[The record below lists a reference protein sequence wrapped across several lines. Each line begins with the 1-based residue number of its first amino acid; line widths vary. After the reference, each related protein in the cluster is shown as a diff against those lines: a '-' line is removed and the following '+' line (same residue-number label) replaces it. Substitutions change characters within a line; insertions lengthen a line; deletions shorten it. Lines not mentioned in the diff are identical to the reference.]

1 MRLVSPAVTVLAGY
15 RVTRVWRAA
24 SECAEGGW
32 MWAEWETWAG
42 AWYGCAEGGGWT
54 RERVKLLFFLY
65 AQHSAAPNIRRR
77 VLLAAHV
84 DREIYVWTFYYFPN
98 TSGNPRKRKKITPPH
113 VNSENK
119 KNRFYVNWN
128 ENYSK
133 IVLRFYCVH
142 LHIELILF
150 INIGARCT
158 AAQGSPTSARHSSL
172 NQVVDVFFVKNCY
185 TCDMFVIISVSSG
198 KILLCK
204 LWLVFNST
212 WAQHVLVLEIL
223 CIFQLHQKK

>member
-1 MRLVSPAVTVLAGY
+1 MHTTTWGFVQGLCVRNSWKLNFLNRTDAARIPCSDSVSRVQGY
-15 RVTRVWRAA
+15 TCV
-24 SECAEGGW
+24 EGG
-32 MWAEWETWAG
+32 EWVRGGRMDVSGMRDLGRSVIRLRGW
-42 AWYGCAEGGGWT
+42 GGGWT

-172 NQVVDVFFVKNCY
+172 NQVVDVFFCKELLYMWHVRYNIR
-185 TCDMFVIISVSSG
+185 FVR
-198 KILLCK
+198 
-204 LWLVFNST
+204 
-212 WAQHVLVLEIL
+212 
-223 CIFQLHQKK
+223 